1 MSDIDINRVLQNI
14 GELQDQNAIDFQQWK
29 RLGQE
34 IKRLEGKIKTSDN
47 HLNLLM
53 KKIKADYEKLKE
65 KIIDDV
71 EKIKDDYNSLKKI
84 IVDENIQVQLNN
96 KIEENKKEI
105 DTKVNIETF
114 DNSMKSINEQ
124 LDNKA
129 NLDQLNELS
138 QIKRDK
144 DDLIDPEDLSIET
157 KKLLTSD
164 KVAVV
169 GEDSVGRE
177 ELKDSGISYEKI
189 LTSHLNL
196 FSNLNTKNIFDNYI
210 LDSSLGGF
218 NIMTNFVFD
227 DVIKI
232 DGFNTIKGDCTSAN
246 ALTYQI
252 NHNITQS
259 SDYVFNFSVLTT
271 DKTYIKPAIMGYKNG
286 SYVKHLIAHEYIVN
300 GRRDISI
307 PFVSNTSLY
316 DEYRFVF
323 EVAPRDGVNGK
334 VAWFGK
340 PFVGLAR
347 EDTTYCLY
355 DNVINKIDEIP
366 VTKSPLYGK
375 IISFNGDSISAGQGF
390 AGGYG
395 KIIAERNNMI
405 YENISVNGSS
415 ITKGLTDSNGSPRN
429 VLSES
434 ISKMRA
440 DADYV
445 VLEGGINDAFDW
457 KNGKLTNI
465 GTVSSDYT
473 SVLDNTTFCGA
484 MEKYLRDA
492 KLRFKGKKILYVI
505 VHRIPYISSP
515 YLTGSKNTF
524 TEIRELIIKICNK
537 YSIKYVDLFN
547 SGLNTCIDEYKTAY
561 TTGDGIHLNEL
572 GYRTYYVN
580 EIESALISM

>member
-14 GELQDQNAIDFQQWK
+14 KELQDQNAIDFQQWK

-34 IKRLEGKIKTSDN
+34 IEKLAGKIKTSDN

-53 KKIKADYEKLKE
+53 KKIKSDYE
-65 KIIDDV
+65 
-71 EKIKDDYNSLKKI
+71 SLRKV
-84 IVDENIQVQLNN
+84 IVDENIQLKLNN
-96 KIEENKKEI
+96 KIENNKSEINKK
-105 DTKVNIETF
+105 VNKETF

-129 NLDQLNELS
+129 TVTQLSELA
-138 QIKRDK
+138 QTKRNK
-144 DDLIDPEDLSIET
+144 DDLIEPQDLSNAT
-157 KKLLTSD
+157 KQLLTGD

-169 GEDSVGRE
+169 GVNSVGRE
-177 ELKDSGISYEKI
+177 ELKTNGVSYDKI
-189 LTSHLNL
+189 LSSHLNL
-196 FSNLNTKNIFDNYI
+196 ISNLNTKNKYDNYI
-210 LDSSLGGF
+210 LDTALGGF

-227 DVIKI
+227 DRVKI
-232 DGFNTIKGDCTSAN
+232 DGFNTIKGDCTSSN
-246 ALTYQI
+246 AITYQI

-271 DKTYIKPAIMGYKNG
+271 ESTHINIGIMGYKNNT
-286 SYVKHLIAHEYIVN
+286 YVRHLINHQYIVD
-300 GRRDISI
+300 GRRDFSI
-307 PFVSNTSLY
+307 PFTSITTSY

-323 EVAPRDGVNGK
+323 EVTPYDGVNGK

-340 PFVGLAR
+340 PFVGLAS
-347 EDTTYCLY
+347 EDKSYCL
-355 DNVINKIDEIP
+355 DDKLNKLDDKLN
-366 VTKSPLYGK
+366 KSPLYGK

-415 ITKGLTDSNGSPRN
+415 ITKGLTDSTGSPRN

-457 KNGKLTNI
+457 KSGKLTNI
-465 GTVSSDYT
+465 GTISSDYT

-505 VHRIPYISSP
+505 VHRMPYISSP

-524 TEIRELIIKICNK
+524 TEIRELIITICNK
-537 YSIKYVDLFN
+537 YSVKYVDLFN

-580 EIESALISM
+580 EIESALLSM